1 MAGEGLNSLSHLDIF
16 ILIKTAIKFATQTPS
31 FTEIETQC
39 FYLLPGDG
47 RRKGGGGG
55 VCAQSRK
62 KETHVVD
69 VLNHPVCLPTGP
81 PPCGASRTVR
91 LGRTFLWRSS
101 SFTKGARLPGDTER
115 LRGM

>member
-47 RRKGGGGG
+47 RRKGEVGG

-62 KETHVVD
+62 KGTHVVD
-69 VLNHPVCLPTGP
+69 VLNHPVSPHRSPTMWVGKDRKIRQNFSLEGLFIHQGSTAP
-81 PPCGASRTVR
+81 
-91 LGRTFLWRSS
+91 W
-101 SFTKGARLPGDTER
+101 
-115 LRGM
+115 